1 MKALKFVFLI
11 FSAFLLFACSE
22 PVEDTQSE
30 VEQTFPDEPQT
41 TQQSR
46 TDTDMMESE
55 YQEIQG
61 EVISVSPDDQTLT
74 VRTDAG
80 EEIQVTYDT
89 ETKVS
94 GSQQGTQGLATVQGS
109 RVRVRYEEGMM
120 ENTAVEIEVEP
131 MTTG

>member
-1 MKALKFVFLI
+1 MKPLKFAFVI
-11 FSAFLLFACSE
+11 FSAFLLFAACSE
-22 PVEDTQSE
+22 PVEDTQSQ
-30 VEQTFPDEPQT
+30 VEQTYPDEPRT
-41 TQQSR
+41 TQQTR
-46 TDTDMMESE
+46 TGPMESD
-55 YQEIQG
+55 YREIQG

-80 EEIQVTYDT
+80 EEIQVTYNT

-94 GSQQGTQGLATVQGS
+94 GSQEGTQGLATVQGS
-109 RVRVRYEEGMM
+109 RVRVRYEEGIM